1 MRKQEVRSEKARE
14 EVRSEKARIEVTSR
28 WEREG
33 GGSMKAVLKTL
44 VSHYEGSIEALLRLC

>member
-1 MRKQEVRSEKARE
+1 VRKQEVRSEKARE
-14 EVRSEKARIEVTSR
+14 EVRSEKARIEVKSR

-44 VSHYEGSIEALLRLC
+44 VSHY